1 MRKLKAPEVVV
12 RRLALYL
19 RLLQGLG
26 DEGGERFISSKELGE
41 KAGVNSAQ
49 VRKDLALFGE
59 FGKQGVG
66 YEVGYLREELRSI
79 LNANRTVNISLV
91 GAGELGTAVSRYNL
105 RRFAREK
112 NYPFRLVACFDTDPA
127 KIGKKID
134 KVVEIFP
141 LSDIPAKIRDLG
153 VEMAIITVPAEAA
166 QEVADKLVAGGI
178 KAILNFA
185 PVKLFVPSNI
195 RLQVADVSLELQQL
209 AYYLDR

>member
-1 MRKLKAPEVVV
+1 MRKMKAPEVVV

-26 DEGGERFISSKELGE
+26 EDGGERFISSKELGD

-79 LNANRTVNISLV
+79 LNANRTVNICLV
-91 GAGELGTAVSRYNL
+91 GAGELGTAISRYNL
-105 RRFAREK
+105 RRFSREK
-112 NYPFRLVACFDTDPA
+112 NYPFRLVACFDNDPA
-127 KIGKKID
+127 KVGRKID
-134 KVVEIFP
+134 KVVEIYP
-141 LSDIPAKIRDLG
+141 LDEIQQRVRELG
-153 VEMAIITVPAEAA
+153 IEMAIVTVPAEAG
-166 QEVADKLVAGGI
+166 QIVTDKLTAAGI

-185 PVKLFVPSNI
+185 PVKLFVPSNV
-195 RLQVADVSLELQQL
+195 RLQHSDVSLELQQL